1 MAVKHIDLDDCY
13 TPASEDQDIVLSV
26 EIGDGQEGSYSIFLG
41 SKLVKSNAPARLG
54 RKADLM
60 GKNTIISATIV
71 DELRE
76 TNWTSI
82 TVSIMEGGGP
92 PIVFGPYKAQAE
104 HHLDT
109 VIYSLKLLHR

>member
-13 TPASEDQDIVLSV
+13 TPASDDQDIVVQV
-26 EIGDGQEGSYSIFLG
+26 EIGDGQEGSYSIFSG
-41 SKLVKSNAPARLG
+41 SRLVKSNGAARLG
-54 RKADLM
+54 RKADIM

-82 TVSIMEGGGP
+82 TVLISEGEGKP
-92 PIVFGPYKAQAE
+92 TVFGPYKAQAE

-109 VIYSLKLLHR
+109 VIYSLKLLHQ